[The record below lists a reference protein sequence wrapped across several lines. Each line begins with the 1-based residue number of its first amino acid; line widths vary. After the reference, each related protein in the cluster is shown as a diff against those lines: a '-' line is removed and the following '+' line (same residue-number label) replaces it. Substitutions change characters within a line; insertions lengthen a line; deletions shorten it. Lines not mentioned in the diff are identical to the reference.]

1 MGNVFVVDNGF
12 QIALY
17 AAYGGFQF
25 MGYVLCQLA
34 FQAYLFF
41 LLCDVINGDFKTQV
55 LEDDAFYDEYTP
67 VFINV
72 DGQSFFFFI
81 RRASLRL
88 ADEVGNFLKLTDREY
103 LFSGL

>member
-17 AAYGGFQF
+17 AAYGVFSSWAMF
-25 MGYVLCQLA
+25 CVSWRFKRTCSSSCVMSLMEISKLRSWKMMHSTMNIRP
-34 FQAYLFF
+34 F
-41 LLCDVINGDFKTQV
+41 LLMLMDSRFSS
-55 LEDDAFYDEYTP
+55 LSE
-67 VFINV
+67 
-72 DGQSFFFFI
+72 GQP
-81 RRASLRL
+81 LCL